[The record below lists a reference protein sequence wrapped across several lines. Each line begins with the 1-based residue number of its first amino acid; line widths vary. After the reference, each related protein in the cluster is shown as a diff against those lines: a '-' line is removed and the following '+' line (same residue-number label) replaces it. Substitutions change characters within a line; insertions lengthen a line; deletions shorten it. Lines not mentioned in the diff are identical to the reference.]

1 MCKQPVRQVST
12 SVLTDHGIEN
22 VSVGLTNDRRVKST
36 IFTWIVAYLA
46 ALTMKSLLPVGEGLF
61 YAEYAVTG
69 TIRPSLFEVRT
80 RCNVN
85 SKTALVCGLFGSSLV
100 VMA

>member
-1 MCKQPVRQVST
+1 M
-12 SVLTDHGIEN
+12 
-22 VSVGLTNDRRVKST
+22 KST

-46 ALTMKSLLPVGEGLF
+46 SLTIKSLLPLGQGLF
-61 YAEYAVTG
+61 YIEYAETG
-69 TIRPSLFEVRT
+69 TIRPSSFELMT

-85 SKTALVCGLFGSSLV
+85 SKTALVCGLFGDSLV